1 MTSCEI
7 KTDFIIKFESEGKQR
22 DRMDRQNRG
31 LREGKLPEKRD
42 GQEEELARRRRQMMR
57 IRQEKIRRRRIRV
70 YSILGAGAAVIL
82 VAGVGIAGLIGR
94 GKERQSQETSAVSG
108 QMNEEGQTLAE
119 ELMKEPE
126 TEPVTEPATESA
138 TEPAAE
144 KKQYFAKTTAATK
157 PMNGEVFSNYGIF
170 IDLETDTVLTE
181 RNSSA
186 VINPASMTKIL
197 TILTAAEALGEE
209 RLDEAVTVSKEATEY
224 SFVNECSNA
233 GFEAGETVTVR
244 DLFYGTILPSGGEAA
259 AELAAFTSG
268 SMEEFVSQMNRKAE
282 ELGLSDTAHFTNCAG
297 LYDENHHC
305 TVYDMA
311 MILEAALDNPFCRE
325 VLSARTYTTSPT
337 TEHPEGLL
345 LSNWFLRRIEDKDTG
360 GEVLS
365 AKTGYVVQ
373 SGSCAASY
381 GKSHSGKEFIC
392 VTADAT
398 SSWRC
403 IYDHVALYQQFG
415 DADAQMEQRAEEEES
430 EAV

>member
-1 MTSCEI
+1 
-7 KTDFIIKFESEGKQR
+7 
-22 DRMDRQNRG
+22 MDRQNRG

-57 IRQEKIRRRRIRV
+57 IRQEKRRKRRIRV
-70 YSILGAGAAVIL
+70 YSLLGAGAAVIL

-94 GKERQSQETSAVSG
+94 GKERKSQETSAVSG

-119 ELMKEPE
+119 ELMTEPE
-126 TEPVTEPATESA
+126 TEPVTEPAA
-138 TEPAAE
+138 EPAAE
-144 KKQYFAKTTAATK
+144 KKQYSAKTTAETK
-157 PMNGEVFSNYGIF
+157 TMNGEVFSNYGIF
-170 IDLETDTVLTE
+170 IDLETDTVLAE

-259 AELAAFTSG
+259 AELAVFTSG

-311 MILEAALDNPFCRE
+311 MILEAALDNPFCKE

-365 AKTGYVVQ
+365 AKTGYVAQ

-381 GKSHSGKEFIC
+381 GKSHSGKEYIC
-392 VTADAT
+392 VTADAS

-415 DADAQMEQRAEEEES
+415 DEAVQTEKRPEEIESSEAQES

>member
-1 MTSCEI
+1 
-7 KTDFIIKFESEGKQR
+7 
-22 DRMDRQNRG
+22 MDRQNRG

-57 IRQEKIRRRRIRV
+57 IRQEKRRKRRIRV
-70 YSILGAGAAVIL
+70 YSLLGAGAAVIL

-94 GKERQSQETSAVSG
+94 GKERKSQETSAVSG

-119 ELMKEPE
+119 ELMTEPE
-126 TEPVTEPATESA
+126 TEPVTEPAA
-138 TEPAAE
+138 EPAAE
-144 KKQYFAKTTAATK
+144 KKQYSAKTTAETK
-157 PMNGEVFSNYGIF
+157 TMNGEVFSNYGIF
-170 IDLETDTVLTE
+170 IDLETDTVLAE

-259 AELAAFTSG
+259 AELAVFTSG

-325 VLSARTYTTSPT
+325 VFSARTYTTSPT

-415 DADAQMEQRAEEEES
+415 DADSQMEQRAEETEIPEE
-430 EAV
+430 EV

>member
-1 MTSCEI
+1 
-7 KTDFIIKFESEGKQR
+7 
-22 DRMDRQNRG
+22 MDRQNRG

-57 IRQEKIRRRRIRV
+57 IRQEKRRKRRIRI
-70 YSILGAGAAVIL
+70 YSLLGAGAAVIL

-94 GKERQSQETSAVSG
+94 GKERKSQETSAVSG

-119 ELMKEPE
+119 ELMTEPE
-126 TEPVTEPATESA
+126 TEPVTEPAA
-138 TEPAAE
+138 EPAAE
-144 KKQYFAKTTAATK
+144 KKQYSAKTTAETK
-157 PMNGEVFSNYGIF
+157 TMNGEVFSNYGIF
-170 IDLETDTVLTE
+170 IDLETDTVLAE

-259 AELAAFTSG
+259 AELAVFTSG
-268 SMEEFVSQMNRKAE
+268 SMEKFVSQMNRKAE

-415 DADAQMEQRAEEEES
+415 DADSQMEQRAEETEIPEE
-430 EAV
+430 EV

>member
-1 MTSCEI
+1 M
-7 KTDFIIKFESEGKQR
+7 
-22 DRMDRQNRG
+22 NRHNKG
-31 LREGKLPEKRD
+31 HRERELPVEREV
-42 GQEEELARRRRQMMR
+42 QEEELARRRRQMMR
-57 IRQEKIRRRRIRV
+57 MRQEKRRKRRIRV
-70 YSILGAGAAVIL
+70 YTLLGAGTVAILAAC
-82 VAGVGIAGLIGR
+82 VGIAGLIGR
-94 GKERQSQETSAVSG
+94 GKERDFEETATVSSQK
-108 QMNEEGQTLAE
+108 NEEGKYPLIESAAE
-119 ELMKEPE
+119 PITEPE
-126 TEPVTEPATESA
+126 TEPVTEPVIE
-138 TEPAAE
+138 E
-144 KKQYFAKTTAATK
+144 KTYFAKTTAATK

-170 IDLETDTVLTE
+170 IDLETDTILAE
-181 RNSSA
+181 RNASA

-197 TILTAAEALGEE
+197 TILVAAEKLGEE
-209 RLDEAVTVSKEATEY
+209 RLDEPVTVSKEATEY
-224 SFVNECSNA
+224 SYVNECSNA
-233 GFEAGETVTVR
+233 GFEAEEIVTVR

-259 AELAAFTSG
+259 AALAAYTSG
-268 SMEEFVSQMNRKAE
+268 SMEEFVSQMNQKAE
-282 ELGLSDTAHFTNCAG
+282 ELGLSKTAHFTNCAG

-311 MILEAALDNPFCRE
+311 MILEAALDNPFCKE

-365 AKTGYVVQ
+365 AKTGYVAQ

-381 GKSHSGKEFIC
+381 GKSHSGKEYIC
-392 VTADAT
+392 VTADAS

-415 DADAQMEQRAEEEES
+415 DEAVQIKERPEETESSEAQES

>member
-1 MTSCEI
+1 
-7 KTDFIIKFESEGKQR
+7 
-22 DRMDRQNRG
+22 MDRQNRG

-57 IRQEKIRRRRIRV
+57 IRQEKRRKRRIRV
-70 YSILGAGAAVIL
+70 YSLLGAGAAVIL

-94 GKERQSQETSAVSG
+94 GKERKSQETSAVSG

-119 ELMKEPE
+119 ELMTEPE
-126 TEPVTEPATESA
+126 TEPVTELAA
-138 TEPAAE
+138 EPAAE
-144 KKQYFAKTTAATK
+144 KKQYSAKTTAETK
-157 PMNGEVFSNYGIF
+157 TMNGEVFSNYGIF
-170 IDLETDTVLTE
+170 IDLETDTVLAE

-259 AELAAFTSG
+259 AELAVFTSG

-415 DADAQMEQRAEEEES
+415 DADSQMEQRAEETEIPEE
-430 EAV
+430 EV

>member
-1 MTSCEI
+1 M
-7 KTDFIIKFESEGKQR
+7 
-22 DRMDRQNRG
+22 
-31 LREGKLPEKRD
+31 
-42 GQEEELARRRRQMMR
+42 
-57 IRQEKIRRRRIRV
+57 
-70 YSILGAGAAVIL
+70 IL

-94 GKERQSQETSAVSG
+94 GKERKSQETSAVSG

-119 ELMKEPE
+119 ELMTEPE
-126 TEPVTEPATESA
+126 TEPVTEPAA
-138 TEPAAE
+138 EPAAE
-144 KKQYFAKTTAATK
+144 KKQYSAKTTAETK
-157 PMNGEVFSNYGIF
+157 TMNGEVFSNYGIF
-170 IDLETDTVLTE
+170 IDLETDTVLAE

-259 AELAAFTSG
+259 AELAVFTSG

-311 MILEAALDNPFCRE
+311 MILEAALDNPFCKE

-365 AKTGYVVQ
+365 AKTGYVAQ

-381 GKSHSGKEFIC
+381 GKSHSGKEYIC
-392 VTADAT
+392 VTADAS

-415 DADAQMEQRAEEEES
+415 DEAVQTEKRPEEIESSEAQES

>member
-1 MTSCEI
+1 
-7 KTDFIIKFESEGKQR
+7 
-22 DRMDRQNRG
+22 MDRQNRG

-57 IRQEKIRRRRIRV
+57 IRQEKRRKRRIRV
-70 YSILGAGAAVIL
+70 YSLLGAGAAVIL
-82 VAGVGIAGLIGR
+82 VASVGIAGLIGR
-94 GKERQSQETSAVSG
+94 GKERKSQETSAVSG

-119 ELMKEPE
+119 ELMTEPE
-126 TEPVTEPATESA
+126 TEPVTEPAA
-138 TEPAAE
+138 EPAAE
-144 KKQYFAKTTAATK
+144 KKQYSAKTTAETK
-157 PMNGEVFSNYGIF
+157 TMNGEVFSNYGIF
-170 IDLETDTVLTE
+170 IDLETDTVLAE

-259 AELAAFTSG
+259 AELAVFTSG
-268 SMEEFVSQMNRKAE
+268 SMEKFVSQMNRKAE

-415 DADAQMEQRAEEEES
+415 DADSQMEQRAEETEIPEE
-430 EAV
+430 EV

>member
-1 MTSCEI
+1 
-7 KTDFIIKFESEGKQR
+7 
-22 DRMDRQNRG
+22 MDRQNRG

-57 IRQEKIRRRRIRV
+57 IRQEKRRKRRIRV
-70 YSILGAGAAVIL
+70 YSLLGAGAAVIL

-94 GKERQSQETSAVSG
+94 GKERKSQETSAVSG
-108 QMNEEGQTLAE
+108 QMNEEGQTPAE
-119 ELMKEPE
+119 ELMTEPE
-126 TEPVTEPATESA
+126 TEPVTEPAA
-138 TEPAAE
+138 EPAAE
-144 KKQYFAKTTAATK
+144 KKQYSAKTTAETK
-157 PMNGEVFSNYGIF
+157 TMNGEVFSNYGIF
-170 IDLETDTVLTE
+170 IDLETDTVLAE

-259 AELAAFTSG
+259 AELAVFTSG
-268 SMEEFVSQMNRKAE
+268 SMEKFVSQMNRKAE

-415 DADAQMEQRAEEEES
+415 DADSQMEQRAEETEIPEE
-430 EAV
+430 EV

>member
-1 MTSCEI
+1 
-7 KTDFIIKFESEGKQR
+7 
-22 DRMDRQNRG
+22 MDRQNRG

-57 IRQEKIRRRRIRV
+57 IRQEKRRKRRIRV
-70 YSILGAGAAVIL
+70 YSLLGAGAAVIL

-94 GKERQSQETSAVSG
+94 GKERKSQETSAVSG

-119 ELMKEPE
+119 ELMTEPE
-126 TEPVTEPATESA
+126 TEPVTEPAA
-138 TEPAAE
+138 EPAAE
-144 KKQYFAKTTAATK
+144 KKQYSAKTTAETK
-157 PMNGEVFSNYGIF
+157 TMNGEVFSNYGIF
-170 IDLETDTVLTE
+170 IDLETDTVLAE

-259 AELAAFTSG
+259 AELAVFTSG

-337 TEHPEGLL
+337 TEHRRACCFLTGFCGGLRIRIQAERYSAPRQDMWFSRAAVQPATANL
-345 LSNWFLRRIEDKDTG
+345 TAGKNLS
-360 GEVLS
+360 V
-365 AKTGYVVQ
+365 
-373 SGSCAASY
+373 
-381 GKSHSGKEFIC
+381 
-392 VTADAT
+392 
-398 SSWRC
+398 
-403 IYDHVALYQQFG
+403 
-415 DADAQMEQRAEEEES
+415 
-430 EAV
+430 

>member
-1 MTSCEI
+1 
-7 KTDFIIKFESEGKQR
+7 
-22 DRMDRQNRG
+22 MDRQNRG

-57 IRQEKIRRRRIRV
+57 IRQEKRRKRRIRV
-70 YSILGAGAAVIL
+70 YSLLGAGAAVIL

-94 GKERQSQETSAVSG
+94 GKERKSQETSAVSG

-119 ELMKEPE
+119 ELMTEPE
-126 TEPVTEPATESA
+126 TEPVTEPAA
-138 TEPAAE
+138 EPAAE
-144 KKQYFAKTTAATK
+144 KKQYSAKTTAETK
-157 PMNGEVFSNYGIF
+157 TMNGEVFSNYGIF
-170 IDLETDTVLTE
+170 IDLETDTVLAE

-259 AELAAFTSG
+259 AELAVFTSG
-268 SMEEFVSQMNRKAE
+268 SMEKFVSQMNRKAE

-325 VLSARTYTTSPT
+325 VLSARTYTTLPT

-415 DADAQMEQRAEEEES
+415 DADSQMEQRAEETEIPEE
-430 EAV
+430 EV

>member
-1 MTSCEI
+1 
-7 KTDFIIKFESEGKQR
+7 
-22 DRMDRQNRG
+22 MDRQNRG

-57 IRQEKIRRRRIRV
+57 IRQEKRRKRRIRV
-70 YSILGAGAAVIL
+70 YSLLGAGAAVIL

-94 GKERQSQETSAVSG
+94 GKERKSQETSAVSG

-119 ELMKEPE
+119 ELMTEPE
-126 TEPVTEPATESA
+126 TEPVTEPAA
-138 TEPAAE
+138 KPAAE
-144 KKQYFAKTTAATK
+144 KKQYSAKTTAETK
-157 PMNGEVFSNYGIF
+157 TMNGEVFSNYGIF
-170 IDLETDTVLTE
+170 IDLETDTVLAE

-259 AELAAFTSG
+259 AELAVFTSG

-415 DADAQMEQRAEEEES
+415 DADSQMEQRAEETEIPEE
-430 EAV
+430 EV

>member
-1 MTSCEI
+1 
-7 KTDFIIKFESEGKQR
+7 
-22 DRMDRQNRG
+22 MDRQNRG

-57 IRQEKIRRRRIRV
+57 IRQEKRRKRRIRV
-70 YSILGAGAAVIL
+70 YSLLGAGAAVIL

-94 GKERQSQETSAVSG
+94 GKERKSQETSAVSG

-119 ELMKEPE
+119 ELMTEPE
-126 TEPVTEPATESA
+126 TEPVTESA
-138 TEPAAE
+138 AEPPAE
-144 KKQYFAKTTAATK
+144 KKQYSAKTTAETK
-157 PMNGEVFSNYGIF
+157 TMNGEVFSNYGIF
-170 IDLETDTVLTE
+170 IDLETDTVLAE

-259 AELAAFTSG
+259 AELAVFTSG

-415 DADAQMEQRAEEEES
+415 DADSQMEQRAEETEIPEE
-430 EAV
+430 EV

>member
-1 MTSCEI
+1 
-7 KTDFIIKFESEGKQR
+7 
-22 DRMDRQNRG
+22 
-31 LREGKLPEKRD
+31 
-42 GQEEELARRRRQMMR
+42 
-57 IRQEKIRRRRIRV
+57 
-70 YSILGAGAAVIL
+70 
-82 VAGVGIAGLIGR
+82 
-94 GKERQSQETSAVSG
+94 
-108 QMNEEGQTLAE
+108 
-119 ELMKEPE
+119 
-126 TEPVTEPATESA
+126 
-138 TEPAAE
+138 
-144 KKQYFAKTTAATK
+144 
-157 PMNGEVFSNYGIF
+157 
-170 IDLETDTVLTE
+170 
-181 RNSSA
+181 
-186 VINPASMTKIL
+186 
-197 TILTAAEALGEE
+197 
-209 RLDEAVTVSKEATEY
+209 
-224 SFVNECSNA
+224 
-233 GFEAGETVTVR
+233 
-244 DLFYGTILPSGGEAA
+244 
-259 AELAAFTSG
+259 
-268 SMEEFVSQMNRKAE
+268 MEEFVSQMNRKAE

-415 DADAQMEQRAEEEES
+415 DADSQMEQRAEETEIPEE
-430 EAV
+430 EV

>member
-1 MTSCEI
+1 
-7 KTDFIIKFESEGKQR
+7 
-22 DRMDRQNRG
+22 MDRQNRG

-57 IRQEKIRRRRIRV
+57 IRQEKRRKRRIRV
-70 YSILGAGAAVIL
+70 YSLLGAGAAVIL

-94 GKERQSQETSAVSG
+94 GKERKSQETSAVSG

-119 ELMKEPE
+119 ELMTEPE
-126 TEPVTEPATESA
+126 TEPAA
-138 TEPAAE
+138 EPAAE
-144 KKQYFAKTTAATK
+144 KKQYSAKTTAETK
-157 PMNGEVFSNYGIF
+157 TMNGEVFSNYGIF
-170 IDLETDTVLTE
+170 IDLETDTVLAE

-197 TILTAAEALGEE
+197 TILTAAEALREE

-259 AELAAFTSG
+259 AELAVFTSG
-268 SMEEFVSQMNRKAE
+268 SMEKFVSQMNRKAE

-415 DADAQMEQRAEEEES
+415 DADSQMEQRAEETEIPEE
-430 EAV
+430 EV

>member
-1 MTSCEI
+1 
-7 KTDFIIKFESEGKQR
+7 
-22 DRMDRQNRG
+22 MDRQNRG

-57 IRQEKIRRRRIRV
+57 IRQEKRRKRRIRV
-70 YSILGAGAAVIL
+70 YSLLGAGAAVIL

-94 GKERQSQETSAVSG
+94 GKERKSQETSAVSG

-119 ELMKEPE
+119 ELMTEPE
-126 TEPVTEPATESA
+126 TEPVTEPAA
-138 TEPAAE
+138 EPAAE
-144 KKQYFAKTTAATK
+144 KKQYSAKTTAETK
-157 PMNGEVFSNYGIF
+157 TMNGEVFSNYGIF
-170 IDLETDTVLTE
+170 IDLETDTVLAE

-197 TILTAAEALGEE
+197 TILTAAEALREE

-224 SFVNECSNA
+224 SFVNECINA

-259 AELAAFTSG
+259 AELAVFTSG

-415 DADAQMEQRAEEEES
+415 DADSQMEQRAEETEIPEE
-430 EAV
+430 EV

>member
-1 MTSCEI
+1 
-7 KTDFIIKFESEGKQR
+7 
-22 DRMDRQNRG
+22 MDRQNRG

-57 IRQEKIRRRRIRV
+57 IRQEKRRKRRIRV
-70 YSILGAGAAVIL
+70 YSLLGAGAAVIL

-94 GKERQSQETSAVSG
+94 GKERKSDETSAVSG
-108 QMNEEGQTLAE
+108 QMNEEGQTLAD
-119 ELMKEPE
+119 ELMTEPE
-126 TEPVTEPATESA
+126 TEPVTEPAA
-138 TEPAAE
+138 EPAAE
-144 KKQYFAKTTAATK
+144 KKQYSAKITAETK

-170 IDLETDTVLTE
+170 IDLETDTVLAE

-197 TILTAAEALGEE
+197 TILTAAEALGED

-259 AELAAFTSG
+259 AELAVFTSG

-381 GKSHSGKEFIC
+381 GKSHSGKEYIC

-415 DADAQMEQRAEEEES
+415 DADLQMEQRAEEEEIP
-430 EAV
+430 E

>member
-1 MTSCEI
+1 
-7 KTDFIIKFESEGKQR
+7 
-22 DRMDRQNRG
+22 
-31 LREGKLPEKRD
+31 
-42 GQEEELARRRRQMMR
+42 MR
-57 IRQEKIRRRRIRV
+57 SRQEKRRKRRIRV
-70 YSILGAGAAVIL
+70 YSLLGAGAAVIL

-94 GKERQSQETSAVSG
+94 GKERKSQETSAVSG

-119 ELMKEPE
+119 ELMTEPE
-126 TEPVTEPATESA
+126 TEPVTEPAA
-138 TEPAAE
+138 EPAAE
-144 KKQYFAKTTAATK
+144 KKQYSAKTTAETK
-157 PMNGEVFSNYGIF
+157 TMNGEVFSNYGIF
-170 IDLETDTVLTE
+170 IDLETDTVLAE

-259 AELAAFTSG
+259 AELAVFTSG

-415 DADAQMEQRAEEEES
+415 DADSQMEQRAEETEIPEE
-430 EAV
+430 EV

>member
-1 MTSCEI
+1 
-7 KTDFIIKFESEGKQR
+7 
-22 DRMDRQNRG
+22 MDRQNRG

-57 IRQEKIRRRRIRV
+57 IRQEKRRKRRIRV
-70 YSILGAGAAVIL
+70 YSLLGAGAAVIL

-94 GKERQSQETSAVSG
+94 GKERKSQETSAVSG

-119 ELMKEPE
+119 ELMTEPE
-126 TEPVTEPATESA
+126 TEPVTEPAA
-138 TEPAAE
+138 EPAAE
-144 KKQYFAKTTAATK
+144 KKQYSAKTTAETK
-157 PMNGEVFSNYGIF
+157 TMNGEVFSNYGIF
-170 IDLETDTVLTE
+170 IDLETDTVLAE

-197 TILTAAEALGEE
+197 TILTAAEALREE

-259 AELAAFTSG
+259 AELAVFTSG
-268 SMEEFVSQMNRKAE
+268 SMEKFVSQMNRKAE

-415 DADAQMEQRAEEEES
+415 DADSQMEQRAEETEIPEE
-430 EAV
+430 EV

>member
-1 MTSCEI
+1 
-7 KTDFIIKFESEGKQR
+7 
-22 DRMDRQNRG
+22 MDRQNRG

-57 IRQEKIRRRRIRV
+57 IRQEKRRKRRIRV
-70 YSILGAGAAVIL
+70 YSLLGAGAAVIL

-94 GKERQSQETSAVSG
+94 GKERKSQETSAVSG

-119 ELMKEPE
+119 ELMTEPE
-126 TEPVTEPATESA
+126 TEPVTEPAA
-138 TEPAAE
+138 EPAAE
-144 KKQYFAKTTAATK
+144 KKQYSAKTTAETK
-157 PMNGEVFSNYGIF
+157 TMNGEVFSNYGIF
-170 IDLETDTVLTE
+170 IDLETDTVLAE

-259 AELAAFTSG
+259 AELAVFTSG

-415 DADAQMEQRAEEEES
+415 DADSQMEQRAEETEIPEG
-430 EAV
+430 EV

>member
-1 MTSCEI
+1 
-7 KTDFIIKFESEGKQR
+7 
-22 DRMDRQNRG
+22 MDRQNRG

-57 IRQEKIRRRRIRV
+57 IRQEKRRKRRIRV
-70 YSILGAGAAVIL
+70 YSLLGAGAAVIL

-94 GKERQSQETSAVSG
+94 GKERKSQETSAVSG

-119 ELMKEPE
+119 ELMTEPETEPE
-126 TEPVTEPATESA
+126 TEPVTEPAA
-138 TEPAAE
+138 EPAAE
-144 KKQYFAKTTAATK
+144 KKQYSAKTTAETK
-157 PMNGEVFSNYGIF
+157 TMNGEVFSNYGIF
-170 IDLETDTVLTE
+170 IDLETDTVLAE

-259 AELAAFTSG
+259 AELAVFTSG

-415 DADAQMEQRAEEEES
+415 DADSQMEQRAEETEIPKEE
-430 EAV
+430 V

>member
-1 MTSCEI
+1 
-7 KTDFIIKFESEGKQR
+7 
-22 DRMDRQNRG
+22 MDRQNRG

-57 IRQEKIRRRRIRV
+57 IRQEKRRKRRIRV
-70 YSILGAGAAVIL
+70 YSLLGAGAAVIL
-82 VAGVGIAGLIGR
+82 VAGVEIAGLIGR
-94 GKERQSQETSAVSG
+94 GKERKSQETSAVSG

-119 ELMKEPE
+119 ELMTEPE
-126 TEPVTEPATESA
+126 TEPVTEPAA
-138 TEPAAE
+138 EPAAE
-144 KKQYFAKTTAATK
+144 KKQYSAKTTAETK
-157 PMNGEVFSNYGIF
+157 TMNGEVFSNYGIF
-170 IDLETDTVLTE
+170 IDLETDTVLAE

-197 TILTAAEALGEE
+197 TILTAAEALREE

-259 AELAAFTSG
+259 AELAVFTSG

-415 DADAQMEQRAEEEES
+415 DADSQMEQRAEETEIPEE
-430 EAV
+430 EV

>member
-1 MTSCEI
+1 ME
-7 KTDFIIKFESEGKQR
+7 
-22 DRMDRQNRG
+22 
-31 LREGKLPEKRD
+31 RET
-42 GQEEELARRRRQMMR
+42 QEEDLARRRRQMMR
-57 IRQEKIRRRRIRV
+57 MRQEKRRKRRIRV
-70 YSILGAGAAVIL
+70 YTLLGAGTVAILAAC
-82 VAGVGIAGLIGR
+82 VGIAGLIGR
-94 GKERQSQETSAVSG
+94 GKERDFEETATVSSQK
-108 QMNEEGQTLAE
+108 NEEGKYPLIESAAE
-119 ELMKEPE
+119 PITEPE
-126 TEPVTEPATESA
+126 TEPVTEPVIE
-138 TEPAAE
+138 E
-144 KKQYFAKTTAATK
+144 KTYFAKTTAATK

-170 IDLETDTVLTE
+170 IDLETDTILAE
-181 RNSSA
+181 RNASA

-197 TILTAAEALGEE
+197 TILVAAEKLGEE
-209 RLDEAVTVSKEATEY
+209 RLDEPVTVSKEATEY
-224 SFVNECSNA
+224 SYVNECSNA
-233 GFEAGETVTVR
+233 GFEAEEIVTVR

-259 AELAAFTSG
+259 AALAAYTSG
-268 SMEEFVSQMNRKAE
+268 SMEEFVSQMNQKAE
-282 ELGLSDTAHFTNCAG
+282 ELGLSKTAHFTNCAG

-311 MILEAALDNPFCRE
+311 MILEAALDNPFCKE

-365 AKTGYVVQ
+365 AKTGYVAQ

-381 GKSHSGKEFIC
+381 GKSHSGKEYIC
-392 VTADAT
+392 VTADAS

-415 DADAQMEQRAEEEES
+415 DEAVQTEERPEEIESSEAQES

>member
-1 MTSCEI
+1 
-7 KTDFIIKFESEGKQR
+7 
-22 DRMDRQNRG
+22 MDRQNRG

-57 IRQEKIRRRRIRV
+57 IRQEKRRKRRIRI
-70 YSILGAGAAVIL
+70 YSLLGAGAAVIL

-94 GKERQSQETSAVSG
+94 GKERKSQETSAVSG

-119 ELMKEPE
+119 ELMTEPE
-126 TEPVTEPATESA
+126 TEPVTEPAA
-138 TEPAAE
+138 EPAAE
-144 KKQYFAKTTAATK
+144 KKQYSAKTTAETK
-157 PMNGEVFSNYGIF
+157 TMNGEVFSNYGIF
-170 IDLETDTVLTE
+170 IDLETDTVLAE

-259 AELAAFTSG
+259 AELAVFTSG

-415 DADAQMEQRAEEEES
+415 DADSQMEQRAEETEIPEG
-430 EAV
+430 EV

>member
-1 MTSCEI
+1 
-7 KTDFIIKFESEGKQR
+7 
-22 DRMDRQNRG
+22 MDRQNRG

-57 IRQEKIRRRRIRV
+57 IRQEKRRKRRIRV
-70 YSILGAGAAVIL
+70 YSLLGAGAAVIL

-94 GKERQSQETSAVSG
+94 GKERKSQETFAVSG

-119 ELMKEPE
+119 ELMTEPE
-126 TEPVTEPATESA
+126 TEPVTEPAA
-138 TEPAAE
+138 EPAAE
-144 KKQYFAKTTAATK
+144 KKQYSAKTTAETK
-157 PMNGEVFSNYGIF
+157 TMNGEVFSNYGIF
-170 IDLETDTVLTE
+170 IDLETDTVLAE

-259 AELAAFTSG
+259 AELAVFTSG
-268 SMEEFVSQMNRKAE
+268 SMEKFVSQMNRKAE

-415 DADAQMEQRAEEEES
+415 DADSQMEQRAEETEIPEE
-430 EAV
+430 EV

>member
-1 MTSCEI
+1 
-7 KTDFIIKFESEGKQR
+7 
-22 DRMDRQNRG
+22 MDRQNRG

-57 IRQEKIRRRRIRV
+57 IRQEKRRKRRIRV
-70 YSILGAGAAVIL
+70 YTLLGAGTVAILAACVE
-82 VAGVGIAGLIGR
+82 IAGLIGR
-94 GKERQSQETSAVSG
+94 GKERDFEETATVSSQK
-108 QMNEEGQTLAE
+108 NEEGKYPLIESAAE
-119 ELMKEPE
+119 PITEPE
-126 TEPVTEPATESA
+126 TEPVTEPAIE
-138 TEPAAE
+138 E
-144 KKQYFAKTTAATK
+144 KTYFAKTTAATK

-170 IDLETDTVLTE
+170 IDLETDTILAE
-181 RNSSA
+181 RNA
-186 VINPASMTKIL
+186 DTVINPASMTKIL
-197 TILTAAEALGEE
+197 TILVAAEELGEE
-209 RLDEAVTVSKEATEY
+209 RLDEPVTVSKEATEY
-224 SFVNECSNA
+224 SYVNECSNA
-233 GFEAGETVTVR
+233 GFEAEETVTVR

-259 AELAAFTSG
+259 AALAAYTSG
-268 SMEEFVSQMNRKAE
+268 SMEEFVRQMNQKAE
-282 ELGLSDTAHFTNCAG
+282 ELGLSETAHFTNCAG

-311 MILEAALDNPFCRE
+311 MILEAALDNPFCKE

-365 AKTGYVVQ
+365 AKTGYVAQ

-381 GKSHSGKEFIC
+381 GKSHSGKEYIC
-392 VTADAT
+392 VTADAS

-415 DADAQMEQRAEEEES
+415 DEAVQTEERPEEIESSEEQES
-430 EAV
+430 EEV

>member
-1 MTSCEI
+1 
-7 KTDFIIKFESEGKQR
+7 
-22 DRMDRQNRG
+22 MDRQNRG

-57 IRQEKIRRRRIRV
+57 IRQEKRRKRRIRV
-70 YSILGAGAAVIL
+70 YSLLGAGAEVIL

-94 GKERQSQETSAVSG
+94 GKERKSQETSAVSG

-119 ELMKEPE
+119 ELMTEPE
-126 TEPVTEPATESA
+126 TEPVTEPAA
-138 TEPAAE
+138 EPAAE
-144 KKQYFAKTTAATK
+144 KKQYSAKTTAETK
-157 PMNGEVFSNYGIF
+157 TMNGEVFSNYGIF
-170 IDLETDTVLTE
+170 IDLETDTVLAE

-259 AELAAFTSG
+259 AELAVFTSG

-415 DADAQMEQRAEEEES
+415 DADSQMEQRAEETEIPEE
-430 EAV
+430 EV

>member
-1 MTSCEI
+1 
-7 KTDFIIKFESEGKQR
+7 
-22 DRMDRQNRG
+22 MDRQNRG

-57 IRQEKIRRRRIRV
+57 IRQEKRRKRRIRV
-70 YSILGAGAAVIL
+70 YSLLGAGAAVIL

-94 GKERQSQETSAVSG
+94 GKERKSQETSAVSG

-119 ELMKEPE
+119 ELMTEPE
-126 TEPVTEPATESA
+126 TEPVTEPAA
-138 TEPAAE
+138 EPAAE
-144 KKQYFAKTTAATK
+144 KKQYSAKTTAETK
-157 PMNGEVFSNYGIF
+157 TMNGEVFSNYGIF
-170 IDLETDTVLTE
+170 IDLETDTVLAE

-259 AELAAFTSG
+259 AELAVFTSG
-268 SMEEFVSQMNRKAE
+268 SMEKFVSQMNRKAE

-311 MILEAALDNPFCRE
+311 MILEAALDNPFCKE

-365 AKTGYVVQ
+365 AKTGYVAQ

-381 GKSHSGKEFIC
+381 GKSHSGKEYIC
-392 VTADAT
+392 VTADAS

-415 DADAQMEQRAEEEES
+415 DEAVQTEKRPEEIESSEAQES

>member
-1 MTSCEI
+1 
-7 KTDFIIKFESEGKQR
+7 
-22 DRMDRQNRG
+22 MDRQNRG

-57 IRQEKIRRRRIRV
+57 IRQEKRRKRRIRI
-70 YSILGAGAAVIL
+70 YSLLGAGAAVIL

-94 GKERQSQETSAVSG
+94 GKERKSQETSAVSG

-119 ELMKEPE
+119 ELMTEPE
-126 TEPVTEPATESA
+126 TEPVTEPAA
-138 TEPAAE
+138 EPAAE
-144 KKQYFAKTTAATK
+144 KKQYSAKTTAETK
-157 PMNGEVFSNYGIF
+157 TMNGEVFSNYGIF
-170 IDLETDTVLTE
+170 IDLETDTVLAE

-259 AELAAFTSG
+259 AELAVFTSG

-360 GEVLS
+360 GEGLS
-365 AKTGYVVQ
+365 AQTGYVVQ

-415 DADAQMEQRAEEEES
+415 DADSQMEQRAEETEIPEE
-430 EAV
+430 EV

>member
-1 MTSCEI
+1 
-7 KTDFIIKFESEGKQR
+7 
-22 DRMDRQNRG
+22 MDRQNRG

-57 IRQEKIRRRRIRV
+57 IRQEKRRKRRIRV
-70 YSILGAGAAVIL
+70 YSLLGAGAAVIL

-94 GKERQSQETSAVSG
+94 GKERKSQETSAVSG

-119 ELMKEPE
+119 ELMTEPE
-126 TEPVTEPATESA
+126 TEPVTEPAA
-138 TEPAAE
+138 EPAAE
-144 KKQYFAKTTAATK
+144 KKQYSAKTTAETK
-157 PMNGEVFSNYGIF
+157 TMNGEVFSNYGIF
-170 IDLETDTVLTE
+170 IDLETDTVLAE

-259 AELAAFTSG
+259 AELAVFTSG
-268 SMEEFVSQMNRKAE
+268 SMEKFVSQMNRKAE

-325 VLSARTYTTSPT
+325 VLSARTYTTWPT

-415 DADAQMEQRAEEEES
+415 DADSQMEQRAEETEIPEE
-430 EAV
+430 EV